1 MPKEFDEKKIKD
13 NNGFQFSTR
22 VQASF
27 DLEKAQGK
35 YYTVQK
41 TFKDYC
47 ILEILS
53 YISYIRNEEKQEAL
67 WKYSIDC
74 LREFLKPDDLKRER
88 TTVAESHIYQHDCHC
103 HE

>member
-1 MPKEFDEKKIKD
+1 MQLLTPIQRYQPNTRDVYFVDHMRIKPA
-13 NNGFQFSTR
+13 NSL
-22 VQASF
+22 A
-27 DLEKAQGK
+27 
-35 YYTVQK
+35 
-41 TFKDYC
+41 
-47 ILEILS
+47 
-53 YISYIRNEEKQEAL
+53 RNEEKQEAL